1 MQMLLYFITT
11 FKYFEGNPVKA
22 KVPIRRSRRN
32 TKNPDKTDST
42 PSNTP
47 PDDEAVPNPI
57 DNEEPSGSALCFT
70 KTVEYTCTE
79 NYIFLLFQ

>member
-1 MQMLLYFITT
+1 MSLSFIRT

-32 TKNPDKTDST
+32 TKNADKTHST

-47 PDDEAVPNPI
+47 ADDEAVQNPI
-57 DNEEPSGSALCFT
+57 DNEEPSGIALDLE
-70 KTVEYTCTE
+70 KKM
-79 NYIFLLFQ
+79 

>member
-11 FKYFEGNPVKA
+11 LKYFEGNPVKA
-22 KVPIRRSRRN
+22 KVPIRRLRRN

-47 PDDEAVPNPI
+47 PDDEAIPNPI
-57 DNEEPSGSALCFT
+57 DNEEPSGSAFCFT

-79 NYIFLLFQ
+79 NYIFLLLQ